1 MIQRTPRLTR
11 TDTLCPYT
19 TRFRS
24 KPAQGGTAVGTGLN
38 APAGFDVAIAEELSK
53 STGIAFEPA
62 SNKFEAL
69 ASNEGLVFFSG
80 ALNTLG
86 VALTK
91 TANDIHLLDAGPRAG
106 TGHLDLPANEPDNS
120 HMPAR
125 ENRT

>member
-1 MIQRTPRLTR
+1 MLLFFFFKQ
-11 TDTLCPYT
+11 
-19 TRFRS
+19 
-24 KPAQGGTAVGTGLN
+24 KTAYEMRISDWSSDVCSSDLTGLN

-69 ASNEGLVFFSG
+69 ASNDGLVFFSG

-91 TANDIHLLDAGPRAG
+91 IANDIRSEERRVGKACVSRCRFRGQQ
-106 TGHLDLPANEPDNS
+106 
-120 HMPAR
+120 
-125 ENRT
+125 

>member
-69 ASNEGLVFFSG
+69 ASNDGLVFFSG

-86 VALTK
+86 VARTK
-91 TANDIHLLDAGPRAG
+91 I
-106 TGHLDLPANEPDNS
+106 ANEIRLLGS
-120 HMPAR
+120 R
-125 ENRT
+125 WEERRVGKECGSTCRSWWSSYY